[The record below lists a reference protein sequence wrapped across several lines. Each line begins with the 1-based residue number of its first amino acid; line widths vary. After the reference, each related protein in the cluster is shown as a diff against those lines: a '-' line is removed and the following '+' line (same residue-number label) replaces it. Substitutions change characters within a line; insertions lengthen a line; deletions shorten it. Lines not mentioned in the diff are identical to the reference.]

1 MGEAAVQGFALA
13 SDLDTMESWAIAAR
27 ESHGIRA
34 RAPLCSYS
42 LLTGARSHAV
52 SLSAVALG
60 LPSSFFARAFEAP
73 LFRLRL
79 SRYARTPPGDY
90 VLTVADKSFRG
101 PPAAGAGD
109 AETAGTLLTNLPA
122 VSLPL
127 TVLPPVG

>member
-1 MGEAAVQGFALA
+1 MLGGAAV
-13 SDLDTMESWAIAAR
+13 
-27 ESHGIRA
+27 
-34 RAPLCSYS
+34 
-42 LLTGARSHAV
+42 AV
-52 SLSAVALG
+52 
-60 LPSSFFARAFEAP
+60 PSEIFG
-73 LFRLRL
+73 LRL
-79 SRYARTPPGDY
+79 VWERHGRLPWTRLVLPARTPPGDY

>member
-1 MGEAAVQGFALA
+1 MRC
-13 SDLDTMESWAIAAR
+13 TAR
-27 ESHGIRA
+27 WQRRRKA
-34 RAPLCSYS
+34 RASGGRGLVLQRPVGC
-42 LLTGARSHAV
+42 RSDSA
-52 SLSAVALG
+52 LSV
-60 LPSSFFARAFEAP
+60 LP
-73 LFRLRL
+73 
-79 SRYARTPPGDY
+79 ARTPPGDY